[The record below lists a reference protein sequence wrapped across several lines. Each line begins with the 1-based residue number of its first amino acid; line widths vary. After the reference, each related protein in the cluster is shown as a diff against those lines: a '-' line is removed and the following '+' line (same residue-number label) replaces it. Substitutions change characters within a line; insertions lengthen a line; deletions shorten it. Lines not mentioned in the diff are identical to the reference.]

1 MKRAVFTAVL
11 LVVTTRAPVTA
22 QDAGVRLED
31 RADSVQIWLRAVDL
45 SVAIQA
51 LGRYLDRPIMIDPG
65 IDGAIPFFETPQ
77 PIHRDQVLSVLDG
90 LVSSQQLEL
99 EVDSAF
105 VRVRQAGAPSD
116 EELAEAPEAADADTI
131 PEVPPAL
138 ELRLFTIPIVH
149 ARAADVAAIL
159 TSLYGAPGAPQPRA
173 GDPRFLPEEVAAAPQ
188 GATLLDPVTIVPDE
202 ITNSLLIRSTERDF
216 LLLQDVV
223 RTLDVR
229 PLQVLVEVVIVEA
242 RKDRRFSLGIAV
254 ELGETSF
261 EGGVTGSAA
270 LAGASVGDL
279 VVQVMGLGKQDL
291 SLFLAAARSRGDV
304 SIRSRPTLL
313 ASNGLEASILVGT
326 EQPFVQV
333 SRSLPTDE
341 PQRDQV
347 VQYRDVGTSL
357 TVVPTINREGFVTLD
372 LAQEMSQ
379 ATGETQFDAPVISSR
394 QASTRV
400 TVRDGQTIVIG
411 GLTDRVQ
418 DRGRT
423 GIPLLSDIP
432 LIGALFGSTT
442 TRLTETEIFV
452 FITPTIVADDLTIGT
467 ETDDRLPENLRSGL
481 TTAQWVQLYFAPPV
495 ISVRPTGITLP
506 LTIPEIHR

>member
-1 MKRAVFTAVL
+1 MPGA
-11 LVVTTRAPVTA
+11 A
-22 QDAGVRLED
+22 QNTGVRLED

-45 SVAIQA
+45 TVAIQA

-65 IDGAIPFFETPQ
+65 VEGAIPFFETPR

-90 LVSSQQLEL
+90 LVSSQQLAL

-105 VRVRQAGAPSD
+105 VRVRQAGASEQEDPS
-116 EELAEAPEAADADTI
+116 EEAELVEADTV
-131 PEVPPAL
+131 PEVPPPL
-138 ELRLFTIPIVH
+138 ELRLFTVPIVH

-173 GDPRFLPEEVAAAPQ
+173 GDPRFLPEELASAPQ

-202 ITNSLLIRSTERDF
+202 ITNSLLVRSTERDF
-216 LLLQDVV
+216 LLLQEVI

-242 RKDRRFSLGIAV
+242 RKDRRFSLGIAG
-254 ELGETSF
+254 ELGETPLQ
-261 EGGVTGSAA
+261 GGATASGA
-270 LAGASVGDL
+270 LAGTSVGDL
-279 VVQVMGLGKQDL
+279 VVQVMGLGKRDL
-291 SLFLAAARSRGDV
+291 SVFLAAARSRGDV

-326 EQPFVQV
+326 EQPFVQL

-357 TVVPTINREGFVTLD
+357 TVIPTINRQGFVTLD
-372 LAQEMSQ
+372 LSQEMSQ

-411 GLTDRVQ
+411 GLTDRVE
-418 DRGRT
+418 DYGRT

-452 FITPTIVADDLTIGT
+452 FITPTIVLDDLTIGT
-467 ETDDRLPENLRSGL
+467 ETDQRLPEDLRSRL
-481 TTAQWVQLYFAPPV
+481 TTAQWVQLYSAPPV
-495 ISVRPTGITLP
+495 LPARARGITLP
-506 LTIPEIHR
+506 MTVREITR